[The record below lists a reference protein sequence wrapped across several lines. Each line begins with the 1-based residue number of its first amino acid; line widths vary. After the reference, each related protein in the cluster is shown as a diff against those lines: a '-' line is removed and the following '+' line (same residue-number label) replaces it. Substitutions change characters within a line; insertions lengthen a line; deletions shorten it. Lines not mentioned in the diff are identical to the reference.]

1 MALCEC
7 HEQEPASHLTLH
19 IKTKQNEFTG
29 QVRFQPKH
37 CPDARGARLRPGP
50 ALTCRLHSRRG
61 AQIRRVLASRRFHCG
76 KRALRTLYCLSLN
89 GGSST
94 ASKGSLFPATLITQ

>member
-1 MALCEC
+1 MALCEW
-7 HEQEPASHLTLH
+7 HEQEPAYHLTLR
-19 IKTKQNEFTG
+19 IKIKQKEFTG
-29 QVRFQPKH
+29 QVQAQPKH
-37 CPDARGARLRPGP
+37 YPDAGGARLRPGP
-50 ALTCRLHSRRG
+50 ALTCCLHSQRG

-76 KRALRTLYCLSLN
+76 KQALRMLYCLSLH